1 MYPVFK
7 DNGAFFMLLGE
18 WQDRSLILTYLED
31 AKRNLDAAEPCVP
44 LWMLALAMWLW
55 LSVRVCVAVCGC
67 VAVWLCGCVCVCV
80 RVCVRV
86 RVCVCVCG
94 RAEQVS
100 CGLMYL

>member
-44 LWMLALAMWLW
+44 LWMLARVTLAMWLW
-55 LSVRVCVAVCGC
+55 LSVRVYVAVCGC
-67 VAVWLCGCVCVCV
+67 VCAAVCVYVCGCVCAAVCV
-80 RVCVRV
+80 Y
-86 RVCVCVCG
+86 VCG

-100 CGLMYL
+100 CKLML

>member
-1 MYPVFK
+1 VYPVFK

-44 LWMLALAMWLW
+44 LWMLARVTLAMWLW
-55 LSVRVCVAVCGC
+55 LSVRVYVAVCGC
-67 VAVWLCGCVCVCV
+67 VCAAVCVYVCGCVCAAVCV
-80 RVCVRV
+80 Y
-86 RVCVCVCG
+86 VCG

-100 CGLMYL
+100 CKLML

>member
-67 VAVWLCGCVCVCV
+67 VVTDAS
-80 RVCVRV
+80 
-86 RVCVCVCG
+86 
-94 RAEQVS
+94 VS
-100 CGLMYL
+100 LNRETLQPRSTTTPACEPPAARSRQ